1 MPELTAAS
9 SRKSLYSTKT
19 LVTLAML
26 TALAYAVMYACKIIP
41 PIGGFL
47 SLDVKDTIIVIAG
60 ILYGP
65 LSALLLSIVV
75 PFLEFLTASDT
86 GWYGL
91 IMNIIATAVFSCP
104 AAYIYRRK
112 HNTTHAVL
120 GLVTG
125 VACLTV
131 LMVFWNIIITPHY
144 FGMPREKVLD
154 MLVPLIIPF
163 NLIKGALNSA
173 LIMIVYTPVVSTL
186 RKIGLVPPSQS
197 AGQAKTKF
205 NYAPTIVSGL
215 VLVTAI
221 LLVLAFLEII

>member
-1 MPELTAAS
+1 MSELTAAS
-9 SRKSLYSTKT
+9 NRKSLYSTKT
-19 LVTLAML
+19 LVTLSML
-26 TALAYAVMYACKIIP
+26 TALAYAVMCACKIIP

-47 SLDVKDTIIVIAG
+47 SVDVKDTVIVIAG

-75 PFLEFLTASDT
+75 PLLEFFTVSDT
-86 GWYGL
+86 GLEGL
-91 IMNIIATAVFSCP
+91 IMNIIATAIFCCP
-104 AAYIYRRK
+104 AAYVYRRK

-131 LMVFWNIIITPHY
+131 TMIFWNIIVTPY
-144 FGMPREKVLD
+144 FFKIPREAVLD
-154 MLVPLIIPF
+154 MLIPLIIPF

-197 AGQAKTKF
+197 AGQAKSKF

-215 VLVTAI
+215 ILVTAV